1 MKKVSRKT
9 GADHS
14 IYERQVDLC
23 KAFANPTR
31 IHLLD
36 LLGRG
41 EAGSSDLQ
49 ERLGIS
55 KANLSQHLSILR
67 SAGIV
72 NTRRNGKRLF
82 CGLSSPEV
90 KQACN
95 QFRTLLKVQSRNH
108 RSS

>member
-1 MKKVSRKT
+1 MKKLSRRS
-9 GADHS
+9 GADKTQ
-14 IYERQVDLC
+14 YERQAVLC

-41 EAGSSDLQ
+41 EVGASDLQ
-49 ERLGIS
+49 QQLGIS

-72 NTRRNGKRLF
+72 NTRRDGKRLM
-82 CGLSSPEV
+82 CELSAPAI
-90 KQACN
+90 KQACDHM
-95 QFRTLLKVQSRNH
+95 RAILKTQGRNH
-108 RSS
+108 RGS